1 MLRRSRK
8 SHTLLLFEEF
18 LLLSSDFYGV
28 YFRRKWEGARILL
41 SNLVPRAFPL
51 ILLEGREVFEVH
63 VTGRCQGLFPALPKL
78 PRKKPW
84 ERGFLLTELFNIYKC
99 TFSYSPI
106 LQIPKR
112 GKNRQMEWWET
123 TEDYNPGT
131 SLWRGKIIDIIS
143 DEESPPGS
151 DLEEIEAETI
161 SQKDASLKVCK
172 CSTYSFMM

>member
-1 MLRRSRK
+1 MSSEGYPEVPSSSSTSEIKR
-8 SHTLLLFEEF
+8 EE
-18 LLLSSDFYGV
+18 
-28 YFRRKWEGARILL
+28 E
-41 SNLVPRAFPL
+41 
-51 ILLEGREVFEVH
+51 REEQEVN
-63 VTGRCQGLFPALPKL
+63 TSPSK
-78 PRKKPW
+78 
-84 ERGFLLTELFNIYKC
+84 
-99 TFSYSPI
+99 TF
-106 LQIPKR
+106 QTKRTTKIPKR